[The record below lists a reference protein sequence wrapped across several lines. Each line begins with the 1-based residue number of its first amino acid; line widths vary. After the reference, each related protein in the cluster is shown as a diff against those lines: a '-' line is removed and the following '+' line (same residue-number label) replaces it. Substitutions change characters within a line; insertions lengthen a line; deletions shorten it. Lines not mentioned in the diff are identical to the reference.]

1 LSSKPQKRFS
11 WGATVVSRASP
22 KRLSNIKRAW
32 RARIIKAEAMRSN
45 LFFSQE
51 SMPVEWRRQNGT
63 PGRTVIFR
71 LYFDVADF
79 LGTKREKAVSKGATV
94 REVTAFKKLPAA
106 GGHA

>member
-1 LSSKPQKRFS
+1 
-11 WGATVVSRASP
+11 
-22 KRLSNIKRAW
+22 
-32 RARIIKAEAMRSN
+32 
-45 LFFSQE
+45 
-51 SMPVEWRRQNGT
+51 MPVEWRRQNGT